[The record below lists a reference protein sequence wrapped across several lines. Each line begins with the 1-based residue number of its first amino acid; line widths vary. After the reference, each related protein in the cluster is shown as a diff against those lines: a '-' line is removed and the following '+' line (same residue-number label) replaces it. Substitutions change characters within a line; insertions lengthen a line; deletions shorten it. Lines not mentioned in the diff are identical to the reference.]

1 MREKGKI
8 SSPPSENFQK
18 YGEDSEAATTDYR
31 DTDMR
36 FVTFGIFSL
45 AKTPM

>member
-18 YGEDSEAATTDYR
+18 YGEDSEAATPDYR
-31 DTDMR
+31 DTDMI
-36 FVTFGIFSL
+36 FVIFGIFSL
-45 AKTPM
+45 TKAPM